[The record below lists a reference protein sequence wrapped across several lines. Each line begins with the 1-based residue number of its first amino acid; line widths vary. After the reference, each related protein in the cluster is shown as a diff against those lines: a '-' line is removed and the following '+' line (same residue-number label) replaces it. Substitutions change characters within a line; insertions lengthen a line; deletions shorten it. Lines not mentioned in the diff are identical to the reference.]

1 MLDGHKAYDR
11 ALDPFESLL
20 MPRAVAA
27 QTLKKFIRDGQK
39 VDDWGTITIVDALA
53 DRERVFR
60 CLECR
65 ARVRP
70 HKASDAQEAH
80 FEHFAEFP
88 GCPSSAAWDGTRR
101 ENAAALA

>member
-1 MLDGHKAYDR
+1 MA
-11 ALDPFESLL
+11 
-20 MPRAVAA
+20 RAVVA
-27 QTLKKFIRDGQK
+27 QTQKKFMRDGQK
-39 VDDWGTITIVDALA
+39 LDDWGTIAVVDALV
-53 DRERVFR
+53 DRKRVFR

-80 FEHFAEFP
+80 FEHLSEFA